1 MQKKIS
7 VWTAA
12 LICVFAV
19 ILSSMG
25 TLLAHRAVFDA
36 EMHKLNVQYTK
47 AMDELNATYEARLA
61 AVDEQIA
68 EYGEIAA
75 DLREIDEMYRAMY
88 PGQIDSVSVR
98 DFAIRGYVAG
108 TGDRYGFYY
117 PPEEAEAL
125 MNEVN
130 GESDGIGVNVIYDT
144 SAGCI
149 EIISVVPDS
158 PAEKAG
164 IAIGDYIAFVIN
176 EEGERESV
184 AEIGY
189 DVALTKLRG
198 AAGTK
203 ADFVV
208 LRDSDGDGVYDEKQF
223 SIERAKV
230 ESLSITYHI
239 YEPDKTVGVISIASF
254 DKKTP
259 EQFFEAVDALKKAG
273 AAKLV
278 FDVRNNPGGDK
289 DAVCEVLDYLLPEGP
304 ILRTVD
310 AAGEY
315 TVEAQSDADF
325 LDMPMAVV
333 MNEGT
338 ASAGELFAAAIKDYG
353 AGKLVGTVTY
363 GKGSM
368 QSIVPAF
375 DDGSLLRLTIAL
387 YCPPTSENY
396 DGVGITP
403 DVTVPLD
410 EALKDKSFYKYTDAE
425 DNQLRAAV
433 ETFGE

>member
-7 VWTAA
+7 VLNAA

-25 TLLAHRAVFDA
+25 TILAYRGYFDA
-36 EMHKLNVQYTK
+36 QMH
-47 AMDELNATYEARLA
+47 ELNRVYAEAVDSMTETYEAKLA
-61 AVDEQIA
+61 AIDEQIA

-75 DLREIDEMYRAMY
+75 DLRDIDELYRSMY
-88 PGQIDSVSVR
+88 PGDIDSVSVR

-117 PPEEAEAL
+117 PPEEAKAL

-130 GESDGIGVNVIYDT
+130 GETDGIGINVIYD
-144 SAGCI
+144 ADKGVI
-149 EIISVVPDS
+149 EVISVVPDS

-164 IAIGDYIAFVIN
+164 IIIGDYIAFIIN
-176 EEGERESV
+176 EDGEKESV
-184 AEIGY
+184 SEIGY
-189 DVALTKLRG
+189 DAAITKMRG

-203 ADFVV
+203 AKFSV
-208 LRDSDGDGVYDEKQF
+208 LRDGDGDGVYDEKEY

-230 ESLSITYHI
+230 DSLSVSYHV
-239 YEPDKTVGVISIASF
+239 YEPDSSIGVIQISGF

-259 EQFFEAVDALKKAG
+259 KQFREAVDSLKESG
-273 AAKLV
+273 VRKLI

-289 DAVCEVLDYLLPEGP
+289 DAVCEVLDYLLPEGV
-304 ILRTVD
+304 LMRTVD
-310 AAGEY
+310 ASGEY
-315 TVEAQSDADF
+315 TVIAESDADF

-333 MNEGT
+333 MNGQT
-338 ASAGELFAAAIKDYG
+338 ASAGELFSAAIKDYG
-353 AGKLVGTVTY
+353 AGKLVGTTTY

-375 DDGSLLRLTIAL
+375 DDGSLLRLTVAL

-403 DVTVPLD
+403 DVRIEID

-425 DNQLRAAV
+425 DNQLRAAA
-433 ETFGE
+433 ESFN

>member
-7 VWTAA
+7 VLNAA

-25 TLLAHRAVFDA
+25 TVLAYRGYFDIQ
-36 EMHKLNVQYTK
+36 MHKLNSQYTE
-47 AMDELNATYEARLA
+47 AMDSMNAAYEAKLA

-75 DLREIDEMYRAMY
+75 DLREIDELYRTMY
-88 PGQIDSVSVR
+88 PGEIDSISVR

-130 GESDGIGVNVIYDT
+130 GETDGIGVNVIYDA
-144 SAGCI
+144 SVGCI
-149 EIISVVPDS
+149 EVISIVPDS
-158 PAEKAG
+158 PAEAAG
-164 IAIGDYIAFVIN
+164 IEVGDYIAYVVTD
-176 EEGERESV
+176 EGEREAI

-189 DVALTKLRG
+189 EVALTKLRG
-198 AAGTK
+198 AEGTEAK
-203 ADFVV
+203 FIVF
-208 LRDSDGDGVYDEKQF
+208 RDSDGDGVYDEKEY
-223 SIERAKV
+223 SIKRAKV
-230 ESLSITYHI
+230 DSLSVTYHV
-239 YEPDKTVGVISIASF
+239 YEPDSSIGVIQLSGF

-259 EQFFEAVDALKKAG
+259 EQFREAVDSLKKSG
-273 AAKLV
+273 VQKLI

-289 DAVCEVLDYLLPEGP
+289 DAVCEVLDYLLPEGV
-304 ILRTVD
+304 LMRTVN

-315 TVEAQSDADF
+315 SVEAESDADF

-333 MNEGT
+333 MNDQT
-338 ASAGELFAAAIKDYG
+338 ASAGELFSAAIKDYG
-353 AGKLVGTVTY
+353 AGKLVGTTTY

-375 DDGSLLRLTIAL
+375 DDGSLLRLTVAL

-396 DGVGITP
+396 DGIGITP
-403 DVTVPLD
+403 DIEVPLD
-410 EALKDKSFYKYTDAE
+410 EALEDKNFYKYTDAE
-425 DNQLRAAV
+425 DNQLRAAA
-433 ETFGE
+433 ESFD